1 MSLGS
6 LVLGTRFKTGSQL
19 KWEKQNKVM
28 KNIFNLKTVGFSLLV
43 LVGFRAA
50 ATDLYDTYPSYNGG
64 ALTVTNGV
72 QLGNQLAFGDT
83 FTITNLSFEYYT
95 PSASF
100 GSVVGIGLDI
110 YANNGATTNGYAE
123 PGTLLY
129 TNFFNNGTGLP
140 AGGPGTNGFNTV
152 NYTASDFGVLLLPSN
167 FTFTVTFS
175 GLTGTNIVED
185 PLANSPTNQY
195 GNSFGDYWLN
205 SGGSWDLYTNSVP
218 AALVVDIGG
227 TLTPTPEPSSLYI
240 GAVGG
245 ALMLLMGLRRRAIKS
260 VKAE

>member
-1 MSLGS
+1 
-6 LVLGTRFKTGSQL
+6 
-19 KWEKQNKVM
+19 M
-28 KNIFNLKTVGFSLLV
+28 KNIFNLKTVGFSLLAM
-43 LVGFRAA
+43 VGFRAA

-129 TNFFNNGTGLP
+129 TNFFNN
-140 AGGPGTNGFNTV
+140 
-152 NYTASDFGVLLLPSN
+152 
-167 FTFTVTFS
+167 
-175 GLTGTNIVED
+175 
-185 PLANSPTNQY
+185 
-195 GNSFGDYWLN
+195 
-205 SGGSWDLYTNSVP
+205 
-218 AALVVDIGG
+218 
-227 TLTPTPEPSSLYI
+227 
-240 GAVGG
+240 
-245 ALMLLMGLRRRAIKS
+245 
-260 VKAE
+260 